1 MATSAKLVFRK
12 RIGLWSLVAATY
24 FMVSGGPY
32 GLEDIVKGAGYWG
45 AILLLVITPV
55 IWALPTASM
64 VAELSSAIPEDGGYY
79 VWVIRAAGRFW
90 GFQEAWLSLAASIF
104 DMAIY
109 PTLFV
114 AYLSRLLPGAD
125 AGWHGIAIGA
135 LVIAACVLW
144 NLAGGKV
151 VGDSSLAMLIV
162 MFGPFVVL
170 TAVALMHWQATAVPP
185 RVTEHSGFVTG
196 LLVCMWNYMGFDN
209 AANVGG
215 EVDNPQKTYPL
226 AMIFSIALITLGY
239 VIPIAAMSHTGIS
252 PAAWT
257 TGAWATLGGQVA
269 GRWVEIAIVI
279 GGMIAALATFNSLTM
294 SYSRL
299 PMAMAQDRLLPKAL
313 SLVTE
318 RTGAPWLSI
327 VACALLWGAC
337 LGLGFERLVTLDVIL
352 WGASMVLEF
361 MALVLLRLRQPELYR
376 PFRVP
381 GGIAGCALLGVPP
394 TALVVLAAL
403 HGGHE
408 TIAGMNAMIFGGLI
422 VIAGFVA
429 YAALRQPARDASSLA
444 AREAT
449 RRIP

>member
-1 MATSAKLVFRK
+1 MASSTQLGSRK
-12 RIGLWSLVAATY
+12 QIGLWSLVAATY

-32 GLEDIVKGAGYWG
+32 GLEDVVKGAGYGG
-45 AILLLVITPV
+45 AILLLLVTPV

-79 VWVIRAAGRFW
+79 VWVRRAAGRFW

-114 AYLSRLLPGAD
+114 AYLSRLFPGAA
-125 AGWHGIAIGA
+125 AGWHGIALGA
-135 LVIAACVLW
+135 MVIFACVGW
-144 NLAGGKV
+144 NLAGGKA

-170 TAVALMHWQATAVPP
+170 TIIALLDGHHSAAPPVTA
-185 RVTEHSGFVTG
+185 EHSGFVTG

-209 AANVGG
+209 ASNVGG
-215 EVDNPQKTYPL
+215 EVKNPQRTYPL
-226 AMIFSIALITLGY
+226 AMILSVALITLGY
-239 VIPIAAMSHTGIS
+239 VVPITAMARTGIA

-257 TGAWATLGGQVA
+257 TGAWATLGGQIA
-269 GRWVEIAIVI
+269 GRWIEIAIVV

-299 PMAMAQDRLLPKAL
+299 PMVMAQDGLLPKVL
-313 SLVTE
+313 TRVTR
-318 RTGAPWLSI
+318 RTAAPWVSI
-327 VACALLWGAC
+327 IFCAVLWGAC
-337 LGLGFERLVTLDVIL
+337 LGLGFERLITLDVIL

-361 MALVLLRLRQPELYR
+361 LALVLLRVREPDLHRA
-376 PFRVP
+376 FRVP
-381 GGIAGCALLGVPP
+381 GGITACALLGVPP

-408 TIAGMNAMIFGGLI
+408 TVAGMNAMLFGALI
-422 VIAGFVA
+422 VLAGVAA
-429 YAALRQPARDASSLA
+429 YAALRRSAGAETSIADA
-444 AREAT
+444 AR
-449 RRIP
+449 RVP

>member
-1 MATSAKLVFRK
+1 MATSSKSVSRK
-12 RIGLWSLVAATY
+12 QIGLSCLVAATY

-45 AILLLVITPV
+45 AILLLLITPV
-55 IWALPTASM
+55 LWAMPTASM

-79 VWVIRAAGRFW
+79 VWVRRAAGRFW

-114 AYLSRLLPGAD
+114 AYLSRLLPGAN

-135 LVIAACVLW
+135 LVIAVCVVW
-144 NLAGGKV
+144 NLGGGKA
-151 VGDSSLAMLIV
+151 VGDSSLAMLFV

-170 TAVALMHWQATAVPP
+170 TIVALLHWQHGAVPP
-185 RVTEHSGFVTG
+185 PVAQHSGFVTG

-209 AANVGG
+209 ASNVGG
-215 EVDNPQKTYPL
+215 EVNNPQRTYPR
-226 AMIFSIALITLGY
+226 AMIVSVALITLGY

-269 GRWVEIAIVI
+269 GRWIEIAIVI

-299 PMAMAQDRLLPKAL
+299 PMVMAQDGLLPKVL
-313 SLVTE
+313 SRVT
-318 RTGAPWLSI
+318 RKTGAPWVSI
-327 VACALLWGAC
+327 LACAILWGAC

-361 MALVLLRLRQPELYR
+361 LALVLLRVREPDLHR

-381 GGIAGCALLGVPP
+381 GGVAACALLGVPP
-394 TALVVLAAL
+394 TALVLLAAL

-408 TIAGMNAMIFGGLI
+408 TVAGMNAMLFGALI
-422 VIAGFVA
+422 VLAGFIS
-429 YAALRQPARDASSLA
+429 YAALRRTPSPESSIANA
-444 AREAT
+444 A